1 LKVMVTGGA
10 GFIGSH
16 VVDMLVSAGYRVSVV
31 DDLSTGRFENI
42 NPGVNF
48 YRVKIEG
55 DDFGRVVERER
66 PDAVIHHAAQV
77 DVARSMNEPLKD
89 AGINVLGSVNLLE
102 NCRRYRVG
110 KVIYASSAA
119 VYGSPAYLPVDE
131 GHPVAPQSPYGV
143 SKHTVEHYL
152 RIYQEVY
159 GVRYTVLRYAN
170 VFGPRQDASGEG
182 GVVAIFID
190 CLLKGKRVK
199 IFGDGRQTRDFVYA
213 GDVACANLAALNRGD
228 GKILN
233 VSTGTSLSVKSLF
246 QLLKGLTGSSLEPEY
261 CPPRPGDILHSC
273 LANDRVREALE
284 WSPRCKV
291 EEGLR
296 QTLDFYYN
304 HAPDLKIEAPGGA
317 H

>member
-213 GDVACANLAALNRGD
+213 GDVACANLAALNFFNFLGHSQT
-228 GKILN
+228 K
-233 VSTGTSLSVKSLF
+233 LF
-246 QLLKGLTGSSLEPEY
+246 DFPKLPGAVLLRHCDSSKPLIIVFGQIVVMLPVQLREGSRHGLDPVQ
-261 CPPRPGDILHSC
+261 I
-273 LANDRVREALE
+273 
-284 WSPRCKV
+284 
-291 EEGLR
+291 
-296 QTLDFYYN
+296 
-304 HAPDLKIEAPGGA
+304 
-317 H
+317 